1 MLQIMFTF
9 YIDLMEHAAYICSM
23 RRPESVCVKLLGVYI
38 VDFFSCI
45 TFKHVHSVSHSA
57 GTIDV
62 TAFRTVM
69 ATR

>member
-9 YIDLMEHAAYICSM
+9 ALMEHAAYICSM
-23 RRPESVCVKLLGVYI
+23 RRHESVFVKLLGVYI